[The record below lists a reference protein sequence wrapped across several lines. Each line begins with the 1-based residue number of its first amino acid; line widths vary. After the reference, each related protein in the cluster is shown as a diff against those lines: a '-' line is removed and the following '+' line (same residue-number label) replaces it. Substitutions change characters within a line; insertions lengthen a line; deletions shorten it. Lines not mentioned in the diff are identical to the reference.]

1 MAKLA
6 VLKTTQNELSIEH
19 FLNSIENEQ
28 KRKDSQAIIKMM
40 EKATKEKPKMWG
52 ASIIGF
58 GKLRIKSP
66 TSGREVEWFRIGFSP
81 RKTNLSI
88 NFVSLKPHA
97 AAMEKLG
104 KYKAGMVCLYINK
117 LEDVE
122 YKSFRKDDQRNCK
135 MICNRIVTAVLV
147 EENQQ

>member
-6 VLKTTQNELSIEH
+6 VVKTTQNELSVVN
-19 FLNSIENEQ
+19 FLDSITNEQ
-28 KRKDSQAIIKMM
+28 QRKDSRVILKMM

-58 GKLRIKSP
+58 GKLRFKSP

-88 NFVSLKPHA
+88 NFVNLQQHT

-104 KYKAGMVCLYINK
+104 KFKAGMGCLYINK
-117 LEDVE
+117 LADVDIKVLE
-122 YKSFRKDDQRNCK
+122 K
-135 MICNRIVTAVLV
+135 MIIATVK
-147 EENQQ
+147 